1 MAMGIEK
8 SECPLSNPMIPWV
21 LFCQST
27 HWIFKELQSETKVVG
42 KVVFTEHNFLAYFH
56 PAVLDVEFN
65 SFYRVL
71 NVPLDPF
78 SKLGNGTRK
87 ITQTIQSF
95 YDIKPEVRLVKR
107 SQNVVKNC
115 YPSQRLNCL

>member
-8 SECPLSNPMIPWV
+8 SECTLSNPMIPWV
-21 LFCQST
+21 LLCQST

-42 KVVFTEHNFLAYFH
+42 KVVFTEHNFLAFH

-71 NVPLDPF
+71 NVPLDPS
-78 SKLGNGTRK
+78 SKLGN
-87 ITQTIQSF
+87 
-95 YDIKPEVRLVKR
+95 
-107 SQNVVKNC
+107 
-115 YPSQRLNCL
+115 